1 MSNDKILTSISSFP
15 FHFIVIPF
23 LFIPI
28 FFHGSYISQDE
39 EGKVLAK
46 SMMSNKTKKLY
57 DKMQFGI
64 AKKSEKVQK
73 LESRRMEIEKEATR
87 GNKGKKGT
95 SKKQKV
101 KK

>member
-1 MSNDKILTSISSFP
+1 M
-15 FHFIVIPF
+15 
-23 LFIPI
+23 
-28 FFHGSYISQDE
+28 
-39 EGKVLAK
+39 AK

-73 LESRRMEIEKEATR
+73 LESRRMEIEKEQGKGT
-87 GNKGKKGT
+87 KGKKVA